1 MAVTTKRLYKVYQKM
16 RATDFRSAETYK
28 RAGAYGLGFAEE
40 KGRQGLSAANQK
52 RIEKGITFGP
62 IGTLKLLGK
71 MAGKASGLMG
81 INFSI
86 GSLLKQSQLFTGIL
100 GTIFQILGAMVDA
113 FLAPLMP
120 YFVKLIR
127 RMVTWI
133 PWAQEKGE
141 QFANWIQKLL
151 SNSEGPVSFIMRFLK
166 EGFLNSVRE
175 VFTTIIPIVAQE
187 IAKAMKGVGD
197 YNVLGSNEGS
207 KRGLSIKELGIT
219 AGIVGTGVLLAP
231 LTGGASLGVAL
242 PAAAGYASSA
252 ALLPGTNKV
261 GDSATNKEM
270 AMSNFANVNTQ
281 DVSTI
286 NEQMAMEEI
295 SLYNAR

>member
-28 RAGAYGLGFAEE
+28 RAGAYGMGFATE

-86 GSLLKQSQLFTGIL
+86 GSLLKQSQLFTGVL

-141 QFANWIQKLL
+141 QFANWIQKILDNTNGPLGFLGKFLIDGITNTLGLIKDIIVTALQTWWNDRKGAIKNDMKDSLTPGTDSKTGSLL
-151 SNSEGPVSFIMRFLK
+151 RRIPIFGSALRFGDLAKSYIDGEIGGSSKYAPGGFNPFAGRGAIGDASTNPEAGMHNFRNGNSNSVEDIM
-166 EGFLNSVRE
+166 SAQA
-175 VFTTIIPIVAQE
+175 AQE
-187 IAKAMKGVGD
+187 MQF
-197 YNVLGSNEGS
+197 YN
-207 KRGLSIKELGIT
+207 
-219 AGIVGTGVLLAP
+219 
-231 LTGGASLGVAL
+231 
-242 PAAAGYASSA
+242 
-252 ALLPGTNKV
+252 
-261 GDSATNKEM
+261 
-270 AMSNFANVNTQ
+270 
-281 DVSTI
+281 
-286 NEQMAMEEI
+286 
-295 SLYNAR
+295 

>member
-1 MAVTTKRLYKVYQKM
+1 MAVTSKKVYNVYKKISQS
-16 RATDFRSAETYK
+16 RAGMMTQ
-28 RAGAYGLGFAEE
+28 RAGAATLGFASE

-86 GSLLKQSQLFTGIL
+86 GSLLKQSQLFTGVL

-141 QFANWIQKLL
+141 QFANWIQKILDT
-151 SNSEGPVSFIMRFLK
+151 SGGPIGFIQKFLK
-166 EGFLNSVRE
+166 EGFINSLDVLINT
-175 VFTTIIPIVAQE
+175 VAGSIINAIKGVADEPIV
-187 IAKAMKGVGD
+187 GD
-197 YNVLGSNEGS
+197 K
-207 KRGLSIKELGIT
+207 KRGLTVKEALIGATILGAGAVFPPIAPIT
-219 AGIVGTGVLLAP
+219 TPAGIGFLGTAYAVPEKTPGPTGPA
-231 LTGGASLGVAL
+231 LTNSDGGAAL
-242 PAAAGYASSA
+242 NGQMFNNIFAGRNSDAVN
-252 ALLPGTNKV
+252 ALNYSEL
-261 GDSATNKEM
+261 
-270 AMSNFANVNTQ
+270 Q
-281 DVSTI
+281 DIPIFKTP
-286 NEQMAMEEI
+286 
-295 SLYNAR
+295 

>member
-1 MAVTTKRLYKVYQKM
+1 MAVSSKKIYKVYKKL

-28 RAGAYGLGFAEE
+28 RASAYGAGFARE
-40 KGRQGLSAANQK
+40 KGGQALSAANQK

-86 GSLLKQSQLFTGIL
+86 GSLLKQSQLFTGVL

-141 QFANWIQKLL
+141 QFANWIQKILDTTNGPMGFISKFLL
-151 SNSEGPVSFIMRFLK
+151 TGIENTVKTIGRIIVDALREWWSTRNQGIKNDMKDALTPGTDSNTGSLLRRIPIFGNALRMGDLAKSYYEGDIGGSSKYAPGSLNFFASPGAIGNASTNPEAGQHNFRNGNSNSVEDIM
-166 EGFLNSVRE
+166 SAQA
-175 VFTTIIPIVAQE
+175 AQE
-187 IAKAMKGVGD
+187 MQFF
-197 YNVLGSNEGS
+197 N
-207 KRGLSIKELGIT
+207 
-219 AGIVGTGVLLAP
+219 
-231 LTGGASLGVAL
+231 
-242 PAAAGYASSA
+242 
-252 ALLPGTNKV
+252 
-261 GDSATNKEM
+261 
-270 AMSNFANVNTQ
+270 
-281 DVSTI
+281 
-286 NEQMAMEEI
+286 
-295 SLYNAR
+295 

>member
-1 MAVTTKRLYKVYQKM
+1 MAVTSKKVYNVYKKISQS
-16 RATDFRSAETYK
+16 RAGMMTQ
-28 RAGAYGLGFAEE
+28 RAGAATLGFASE

-62 IGTLKLLGK
+62 VGTLKLLGK

-86 GSLLKQSQLFTGIL
+86 GSLLKQSQLFTGVL

-141 QFANWIQKLL
+141 QFANWIQKILDTTNGPMGFIKKFL
-151 SNSEGPVSFIMRFLK
+151 TDGLTNTLSLIGEIIVTALQTWWSDRKGAIKKDVTDSLTPGADSNTREFLRKIPIFGNALTLMDLGKSYGQGNILDSPKIPNPYAGRGAIGDASTNPEAGQHNFRNGNSNSVEDIM
-166 EGFLNSVRE
+166 SAQA
-175 VFTTIIPIVAQE
+175 AQE
-187 IAKAMKGVGD
+187 MQF
-197 YNVLGSNEGS
+197 YN
-207 KRGLSIKELGIT
+207 
-219 AGIVGTGVLLAP
+219 
-231 LTGGASLGVAL
+231 
-242 PAAAGYASSA
+242 
-252 ALLPGTNKV
+252 
-261 GDSATNKEM
+261 
-270 AMSNFANVNTQ
+270 
-281 DVSTI
+281 
-286 NEQMAMEEI
+286 
-295 SLYNAR
+295 

>member
-16 RATDFRSAETYK
+16 RATDFRSGETYK
-28 RAGAYGLGFAEE
+28 RAGAYGMGFAAE

-86 GSLLKQSQLFTGIL
+86 GSLLKQSQLFTGVL

-141 QFANWIQKLL
+141 QFANWIQKILDTTNGPMGFL
-151 SNSEGPVSFIMRFLK
+151 GKFLIDGITNTLGLIKDIIVTALQEWWNDKKGAIGDDLKSSLNPGTDSFFGNQVLRRIPMFGTALRFGDLGKLYLEGEIGGSSKYAPGGLNPFAGRGAIGDASTNPEAGMHNFRNGNSNSVEDIM
-166 EGFLNSVRE
+166 SAQA
-175 VFTTIIPIVAQE
+175 AQE
-187 IAKAMKGVGD
+187 MQF
-197 YNVLGSNEGS
+197 YN
-207 KRGLSIKELGIT
+207 
-219 AGIVGTGVLLAP
+219 
-231 LTGGASLGVAL
+231 
-242 PAAAGYASSA
+242 
-252 ALLPGTNKV
+252 
-261 GDSATNKEM
+261 
-270 AMSNFANVNTQ
+270 
-281 DVSTI
+281 
-286 NEQMAMEEI
+286 
-295 SLYNAR
+295 